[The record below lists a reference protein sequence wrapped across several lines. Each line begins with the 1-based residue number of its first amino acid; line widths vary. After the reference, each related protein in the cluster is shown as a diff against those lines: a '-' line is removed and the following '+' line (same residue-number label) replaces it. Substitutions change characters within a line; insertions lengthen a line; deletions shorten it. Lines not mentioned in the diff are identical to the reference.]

1 MKKIVGDGFPEVPK
15 VDLQRIYYSRKR
27 SRSMK
32 KQYLDSGKIVGTH
45 GIKGEVRIEP
55 WCDSP
60 EFLCAFKKLY
70 LDEKGQTFIE
80 VKSRPHKNITL
91 AKIKGV
97 DTIEAAEK
105 LRGKII
111 YINRDDITLDEG
123 VNFVQDLIGLEVKDA
138 ENGTVYGKITDVLR
152 TGAND
157 VYEITDSNNKKYLA
171 PVIDE
176 VVEEI
181 NVDGGFVLIRPMKGI
196 FDDED

>member
-1 MKKIVGDGFPEVPK
+1 MIKD
-15 VDLQRIYYSRKR
+15 
-27 SRSMK
+27 
-32 KQYLDSGKIVGTH
+32 YLEIGQIVGTH
-45 GIKGEVRIEP
+45 GVRGELRVQP

-97 DTIEAAEK
+97 DTIEDAEK

-123 VNFVQDLIGLEVKDA
+123 VNFVQDLIGIEVKDA

-176 VVEEI
+176 VVAEI

>member
-1 MKKIVGDGFPEVPK
+1 M
-15 VDLQRIYYSRKR
+15 
-27 SRSMK
+27 
-32 KQYLDSGKIVGTH
+32 
-45 GIKGEVRIEP
+45 RIEH
-55 WCDSP
+55 WSDSP

-70 LDEKGQTFIE
+70 LDENGQSFIE
-80 VKSRPHKNITL
+80 VKSRPHKNIAL

-97 DTIEAAEK
+97 DTIESAEK
-105 LRGKII
+105 FRGKIV
-111 YINRDDITLDEG
+111 YINHDDIVLDEG
-123 VNFVQDLIGLEVKDA
+123 VYFVQDLIGLEVKDA
-138 ENGTVYGKITDVLR
+138 DSGVVYGEITDVLR

-157 VYEITDSNNKKYLA
+157 VYEITDSENKKYFA

>member
-1 MKKIVGDGFPEVPK
+1 
-15 VDLQRIYYSRKR
+15 
-27 SRSMK
+27 MK
-32 KQYLDSGKIVGTH
+32 KQYLDTGKIVGTH
-45 GIKGEVRIEP
+45 GIKGEVRIEH
-55 WCDSP
+55 WSDSP

-70 LDEKGQTFIE
+70 LDEKGQSFIE
-80 VKSRPHKNITL
+80 VKSRPHKNIAL

-97 DTIEAAEK
+97 DTIESAEK
-105 LRGKII
+105 FRGKIV
-111 YINRDDITLDEG
+111 YINRDDIVLDEG
-123 VNFVQDLIGLEVKDA
+123 VYFVQDLIGLEVKDA
-138 ENGTVYGKITDVLR
+138 DSGVVYGKITDVLR

-157 VYEITDSNNKKYLA
+157 VYEITDSENKKYLA

>member
-1 MKKIVGDGFPEVPK
+1 
-15 VDLQRIYYSRKR
+15 
-27 SRSMK
+27 MK
-32 KQYLDSGKIVGTH
+32 KQYLDTGKIVGTH
-45 GIKGEVRIEP
+45 GIKGEVRIEH
-55 WCDSP
+55 WSDSP

-70 LDEKGQTFIE
+70 LDEKGQSFIE
-80 VKSRPHKNITL
+80 VKSRPHKNIAL

-97 DTIEAAEK
+97 DTIESAEK
-105 LRGKII
+105 FRGKIV
-111 YINRDDITLDEG
+111 YINRDDIVLDEG
-123 VNFVQDLIGLEVKDA
+123 VYFVQDLIGLEVKDA
-138 ENGTVYGKITDVLR
+138 DSGVVYGKITDVLR

-157 VYEITDSNNKKYLA
+157 VYEITDSENKKYFA

>member
-1 MKKIVGDGFPEVPK
+1 
-15 VDLQRIYYSRKR
+15 
-27 SRSMK
+27 MK

-70 LDEKGQTFIE
+70 LDENGQTFIE

-97 DTIEAAEK
+97 DTIEQAEK
-105 LRGKII
+105 FRGKVV
-111 YINRDDITLDEG
+111 YINRNDITLDEG

-138 ENGTVYGKITDVLR
+138 ENGNVYGRITDVLR

-176 VVEEI
+176 VVGEI
-181 NVDGGFVLIRPMKGI
+181 DVDGGFVLIHPMKGI